1 MPVHSTGAGFTTAV
15 SCVSFVSLGRL
26 CKLMMKILVFYL
38 LILVSGL
45 NVAIV
50 DLQQTTLTLAHVVS
64 LLFTFE
70 DAK

>member
-1 MPVHSTGAGFTTAV
+1 
-15 SCVSFVSLGRL
+15 
-26 CKLMMKILVFYL
+26 MMKILVFYL